1 MTGKAVPKLAAP
13 TSQWSPAIAKQ
24 QAKQA
29 EQAARQA
36 ANAAARV
43 TKQAA
48 TQSHKQMVQA
58 NAARVAAAKA
68 AAVQM
73 QKQAVASAA
82 AQARATKAAAAQ
94 SLRQINAANRAEV
107 AAAKLKARQVKAAAT
122 QAHTQM
128 VAAQKAQDAVQ
139 KQAWNRQ
146 QAAYKIHLREMAA
159 AQKAA
164 DARALVQQKKQS
176 KQLSGLQKLSPLGF
190 AEALNSSKLVN
201 AGKQLNWI
209 GRQLTYNF
217 TLPLALAGGAAMKF
231 AFDNIEA
238 MTQVR
243 KVYGDIGESPAMLKA
258 ELDALATSFELLSG
272 IFGVHQEEV
281 IGIAAAWAA
290 AGSAGAG
297 LANNVRATLE
307 TMILGDMD
315 AQAATEGLIAIQA
328 QWRFSTK
335 QNEQGVSELTTQLAY
350 LNAIENATG
359 ISTQGLVE
367 VIQRGGGVWRTAG
380 GSLRELGAVAAAL
393 VPATGDATQAGT
405 ALRSMTASLM
415 SPTAQATEAL
425 SLMGITVTDPD
436 WMGATITQKLEKL
449 ATNFDGLSDA
459 QQGVVSQFIATK
471 WQVSRFDV
479 LMRDIASGTGYYA
492 KALGVTKDATDALDI
507 RTRELQAVLTS
518 HPKQWEILTNVMR
531 NAMAKVIVPLIPAIL
546 SLVGFITDL
555 AVAFTE
561 LSPETQKW
569 ILIGLLAVAML
580 GPLVMML
587 GSTMTLVGV
596 LKDGFKFLAGAAAG
610 LVRNGLVPLAKGLF
624 VIIKLMGKL
633 SLAMMRA
640 AVSAVGSMLVAIGP
654 PGWIIIGV
662 LIAIVAV
669 ILIIL
674 KTDLEEKVWEIMKSV
689 GNAFMSVAEWIGESL
704 LAVAKTIVKWVD
716 GLSGVDEVV
725 WKFIENIAKAFAELP
740 QVVFDVFS
748 AIIRTIGQFIEGIV
762 DALSYLNPFARHS
775 PSLVDNVREGVS
787 TILDEYSRLSQIPAM
802 IAGATAALEELS
814 RATTAGSGG
823 KSRREIELQKQAD
836 IGSMGMPSAQPAAN
850 ALVQQILALE
860 AQLPAIAAEIRN
872 QEHVVEEWTA
882 ALKTADEQIEAMEKG
897 LEALEKQY
905 DAIGDAIAAAENRIS
920 ELADTPIQ
928 GMQALEDQIFAN
940 QHAQNLLNME
950 LLEFERRG
958 LTLDSIR
965 DKYAAMAGE
974 IEILRG
980 TQAELRGAGAGSDIL
995 GWYDQ
1000 QISAIQ
1006 SQREEMSEVE
1016 QTITDIEQRLDAL
1029 DLEGRF
1035 LALTK
1040 AINFDPLER
1049 QLDRLVNQITEM
1061 PFDEIVR
1068 QILEQQAL
1076 VQQLKPQ
1083 YDALGAAV
1091 EAERAAIEA
1100 AKNERDG
1107 IQDSLDAEEE
1117 KLQAIKQ
1124 AYSDIEALIGDM
1136 EAALNDFAQAAQDA
1150 KKDTDELSRI
1160 EELFAA
1166 GEGLDFEDMG
1176 GNAPL
1181 GREGG
1186 LEDINKLNEEW
1197 QAELERMLGEIGNLD
1212 IFGTL
1217 QEKFDELKN
1226 LDFGDMFGG
1235 VKEKL
1240 QGVLDW
1246 VKDKWTWL
1254 VPLLWGPVGVGFNV
1268 IRFLIQEFGGKVG
1281 GWINEHIIQPI
1292 WQGIQA
1298 GWDAVVVP
1306 LWNWAWATLIEPLI
1320 NFGVQLGGWIN
1331 EHVIQPI
1338 WQGLQAG
1345 WDIILGVWNWLWENL
1360 IKPIIDFGIRMWP
1373 VVQAV
1378 FSRIWQIVQTIW
1390 DAILTVVRGAWP
1402 VIQNVISTAW
1412 NIIVSV
1418 FNWARGVVVGVWNF
1432 IVAAFQWAWGII
1444 EPIFSML
1451 WQVVQTV
1458 WDAIVGVFQWAWG
1471 FIEPIFTWIWDKI
1484 DGYIIPILELFWVM
1498 AQIAFKL
1505 IVEGIKWLWG
1515 HLDEVFGFIVGI
1527 ITEVVVPIFQWL
1539 WENADE
1545 IFHLIADVIKWVWDN
1560 IIEPV
1565 FNFIKTA
1572 IEDWV
1577 VPAFEWLW
1585 EKGKEVFDFLSDK
1598 IKWVWENIIEP
1609 IFNGVK
1615 WVIENIVVPAL
1626 EWLWNRGKEVFAFLG
1641 TAIEWTWNNVIKPIF
1656 DGVKWI
1662 IDNIVIPAFTWLW
1675 NEGERLFNL
1684 LGSGLSWVW
1693 DNVISPIWDKFKW
1706 AFEHVV
1712 KPAFEFLKDKI
1723 IKPVME
1729 AIYNGIAAVWNAI
1742 AGLIEGGVNFFIGAF
1757 NKIADAVNAIA
1768 GFLGIEDKVGSM
1780 DPITIKRMEGG
1791 FSWNEG
1797 GGGSAGSSGGGGTA
1811 NTPMAMGGVVGPN
1824 GGTYN
1829 IPTAIV
1835 GEGSRIH
1842 PEFVI
1847 PTDPRYRD
1855 RALQLMQALGTRLL
1869 QRGGTVD
1876 GEVMTQGP
1884 PGRGGAAIG
1893 TAADFVPTR
1902 HTFDDR
1908 NFLQRAMDNIASVG
1922 GTVANG
1928 AIRGIWAGPAALVR
1942 AAINL
1947 IPNKIFQQA
1956 AEGIFGIVD
1965 RWVTKLGTDWDAEAE
1980 LRIAPEA
1987 TQGAGS
1993 WRAIVEYLKNLGVPH
2008 RVLSTYRPGAVTRTT
2023 GNPSWHG
2030 MDRAVDLSGPEGMV
2044 NFSPSTER
2052 IAAAIHMGFKNQLH
2066 ELIWGG
2072 TQAFNVF
2079 DGQSHNFSPALMR
2092 EHYNHVHA
2100 SLQAGGRF
2108 HVPNIPGGV
2117 NMNIAEGRS
2126 GEEVQILP
2134 VDDTTTG
2141 GTTIIINGNL
2151 EFPNITDGDDAKN
2164 FIENLRAL
2172 AMQ

>member
-1 MTGKAVPKLAAP
+1 MQSMVGKAAPKLPAASSP
-13 TSQWSPAIAKQ
+13 WSPAIAKQ

-36 ANAAARV
+36 TNAAARV

-48 TQSHKQMVQA
+48 TQSHRQMVQA
-58 NAARVAAAKA
+58 NAAKVAAAKTA
-68 AAVQM
+68 AAQL
-73 QKQAVASAA
+73 QKTAIASAA
-82 AQARATKAAAAQ
+82 AQARTTKAAAAQ

-107 AAAKLKARQVKAAAT
+107 AAAKQKAREVKAAAS
-122 QAHTQM
+122 QAHKQM
-128 VAAQKAQDAVQ
+128 IAAQKAQDAIL

-146 QAAYKIHLREMAA
+146 DALHKAHLRDMAA
-159 AQKAA
+159 DKKAA
-164 DARALVQQKKQS
+164 DAKAEIQQKAHS
-176 KQLSGLQKLSPLGF
+176 KRMAGLQSLTPLGF
-190 AEALNSSKLVN
+190 ADKLNKSKLVN
-201 AGKQLNWI
+201 AGKQLTWI

-231 AFDNIEA
+231 AMDNERA

-243 KVYGDIGESPAMLKA
+243 KVYGDIGEDPAMLKK
-258 ELDALATSFELLSG
+258 ELDALATTFELLSG

-290 AGSAGAG
+290 AGSAGVG

-328 QWRFSTK
+328 QWRFSTQK
-335 QNEQGVSELTTQLAY
+335 NAEGVSELTTQLAY

-359 ISTQGLVE
+359 ISTEGLIE
-367 VIQRGGGVWRTAG
+367 VIQRAG
-380 GSLRELGAVAAAL
+380 GNARTSGASLRELGALAAAL
-393 VPATGDATQAGT
+393 VPATGDAAQAGT
-405 ALRSMTASLM
+405 ALRSMISSLM

-425 SLMGITVTDPD
+425 DLMGITVTDPS
-436 WMGATITQKLEKL
+436 WMGAPITRKLEML
-449 ATNFDGLSDA
+449 AENFTGLSDA

-492 KALGVTKDATDALDI
+492 KALDVTSDASKALEI
-507 RTRELQAVLTS
+507 RNRELLAVLTS
-518 HPKQWEILTNVMR
+518 HPKQWEIMTNVMR

-546 SLVGFITDL
+546 SVVKFITEL
-555 AVAFTE
+555 AVAFSE

-569 ILIGLLAVAML
+569 ILIGLTMVALL
-580 GPLVMML
+580 GPLIILL
-587 GSTMTLVGV
+587 GSTMTLVGT
-596 LKDGFKFLAGAAAG
+596 LGSAFGWLGEGIFK
-610 LVRNGLVPLAKGLF
+610 LVKKGLIPLMEHGFIPLLKLLRF
-624 VIIKLMGKL
+624 VTIALM
-633 SLAMMRA
+633 RT
-640 AVSAVGSMLVAIGP
+640 AVTAVASFLVAIGP
-654 PGWIIIGV
+654 IGWIIIGV
-662 LIAIVAV
+662 VAAITAAVLLI
-669 ILIIL
+669 LH
-674 KTDLEEKVWEIMKSV
+674 TDLEVKVWEIMKSV
-689 GNAFMSVAEWIGESL
+689 GNAFASL
-704 LAVAKTIVKWVD
+704 GKWVYDALMNVIDNVVGFID
-716 GLSGVDEVV
+716 GLSQVDEAV
-725 WKFIENIAKAFAELP
+725 WRIIQNVANAFAALP
-740 QVVFDVFS
+740 RAVFDALS
-748 AIIRTIGQFIEGIV
+748 AVIRVLGQFIEGV
-762 DALSYLNPFARHS
+762 VEALSYLNPFARHS

-787 TILDEYSRLSQIPAM
+787 TILDEYARLQRIPEM

-850 ALVQQILALE
+850 AVVQEILALE

-872 QEHVVEEWTA
+872 QERVVEQWTA
-882 ALKTADEQIEAMEKG
+882 ALEAADAQIEAMEAG

-905 DAIGDAIAAAENRIS
+905 DAVGNAIAAAESRIS
-920 ELADTPIQ
+920 DLADTPIQ
-928 GMQALEDQIFAN
+928 GLSALEDQIFAN

-974 IEILRG
+974 LELLRG

-1000 QISAIQ
+1000 QISAIEA
-1006 SQREEMSEVE
+1006 QRSEMGEVE
-1016 QTITDIEQRLDAL
+1016 KTITDIEQRLDAL

-1049 QLDRLVNQITEM
+1049 QIDRIVNGIVEM

-1091 EAERAAIEA
+1091 EQERAAIEA
-1100 AKNERDG
+1100 AKDAREG
-1107 IQDSLDAEEE
+1107 IQDQLDAEEQ
-1117 KLQAIKQ
+1117 KVQDLKA
-1124 AYSDIEALIGDM
+1124 AYSDIESLIGDM
-1136 EAALNDFAQAAQDA
+1136 EAALNSFAQAAEEA
-1150 KKDTDELSRI
+1150 KKDTDEMSRI
-1160 EELFAA
+1160 EELFTA

-1186 LEDINKLNEEW
+1186 LAEIEAMNEEL
-1197 QAELERMLGEIGNLD
+1197 QRELEEALAGIGDMDL
-1212 IFGTL
+1212 FGTL
-1217 QEKFDELKN
+1217 QDKFDELKD
-1226 LDFGDMFGG
+1226 LDFGNMFGDMFAPI
-1235 VKEKL
+1235 KEK
-1240 QGVLDW
+1240 VREVWDW
-1246 VKDKWTWL
+1246 IKSHIWDAL
-1254 VPLLWGPVGVGFNV
+1254 NV
-1268 IRFLIQEFGGKVG
+1268 ILGFAVG
-1281 GWINEHIIQPI
+1281 WLPALYMLLFRKFAAPVAGWVNDNIIQPL
-1292 WQGIQA
+1292 WQAIQK
-1298 GWDAVVVP
+1298 GWDAYVMP
-1306 LWNWAWATLIEPLI
+1306 
-1320 NFGVQLGGWIN
+1320 
-1331 EHVIQPI
+1331 
-1338 WQGLQAG
+1338 
-1345 WDIILGVWNWLWENL
+1345 VWNWLWANL
-1360 IKPIIDFGIRMWP
+1360 IRPIIDFAIRMWP
-1373 VVQAV
+1373 VVQE
-1378 FSRIWQIVQTIW
+1378 IW
-1390 DAILTVVRGAWP
+1390 D
-1402 VIQNVISTAW
+1402 VIIGIIRTAW
-1412 NIIVSV
+1412 EVIVGV
-1418 FNWARGVVVGVWNF
+1418 FNWAWGVIQAAWQI
-1432 IVAAFQWAWGII
+1432 IVDVFNWAWGFI
-1444 EPIFSML
+1444 EPVLNTL

-1458 WDAIVGVFQWAWG
+1458 WDGIVAAFQWAWG

-1484 DGYIIPILELFWVM
+1484 DGYIIPIFELFWVM

-1505 IVEGIKWLWG
+1505 VVEGLQWLWG
-1515 HLDEVFGFIVGI
+1515 HADEIFNFIVNIIDNVVVPVFEWLWERAKEVFGFLGDAI
-1527 ITEVVVPIFQWL
+1527 E
-1539 WENADE
+1539 
-1545 IFHLIADVIKWVWDN
+1545 WVWKN

-1565 FNFIKTA
+1565 FN
-1572 IEDWV
+1572 
-1577 VPAFEWLW
+1577 L
-1585 EKGKEVFDFLSDK
+1585 
-1598 IKWVWENIIEP
+1598 
-1609 IFNGVK
+1609 VK
-1615 WVIENIVVPAL
+1615 WVIENIVIPAFT
-1626 EWLWNRGKEVFAFLG
+1626 WLWERGKEVFAFLG
-1641 TAIEWTWNNVIKPIF
+1641 TAIDWTWNNIIKPIF
-1656 DGVKWI
+1656 DGVKWVI
-1662 IDNIVIPAFTWLW
+1662 ENVVIPAFTWLW

-1706 AFEHVV
+1706 AFEHVIG
-1712 KPAFEFLKDKI
+1712 PAFNFLKDKI

-1729 AIYNGIAAVWNAI
+1729 AIYNGIATVWNAI

-1768 GFLGIEDKVGSM
+1768 GFLGIDDVVSTMKEIHIG
-1780 DPITIKRMEGG
+1780 RMEGG

-1797 GGGSAGSSGGGGTA
+1797 GGGGGGGIGTGGVGA
-1811 NTPMAMGGVVGPN
+1811 PIAVAKGGVVGPN

-1842 PEFVI
+1842 PEYVI
-1847 PTDPRYRD
+1847 PTDPRYRE
-1855 RALQLMQALGTRLL
+1855 RAFQLMQSLGTQLL
-1869 QRGGTVD
+1869 ARGGTVD

-1884 PGRGGAAIG
+1884 PSAGGATTG
-1893 TAADFVPTR
+1893 SAANFVPVR

-1908 NFLQRAMDNIASVG
+1908 NFLQRAMDGIASVG
-1922 GTVANG
+1922 GTIANG

-1942 AAINL
+1942 GAINL

-1980 LRIAPEA
+1980 LRVAPEA

-2008 RVLSTYRPGAVTRTT
+2008 RVLSTHRPGAVTRTT

-2030 MDRAVDLSGPEGMV
+2030 MDRAIDLSGPEGMV
-2044 NFSPSTER
+2044 NFSQSTER
-2052 IAAAIHMGFKNQLH
+2052 IAAAIYTGFKGQLH

-2072 TQAFNVF
+2072 TQAYNVWE
-2079 DGQSHNFSPALMR
+2079 GQSHSYSPALMR

-2100 SLQAGGRF
+2100 SLAEGGRF

-2134 VDDTTTG
+2134 IDETQAGG

-2151 EFPNITDGDDAKN
+2151 EFPNVTNGSDAKN
-2164 FIENLRAL
+2164 FIGNLKAL
-2172 AMQ
+2172 A